1 MKLTSL
7 SLASFALALSCLP
20 HTAVSQ
26 QAKPVPTISIAAD
39 KVKARMS
46 PTLYGLMTEEIN
58 FAYEGGLYGE
68 LIRNRSFK
76 GEGGFAYNI
85 DEPVYW
91 TPLGD
96 VEIALDKGQPL
107 NSALNLSLLLNVK
120 TASEAS
126 PAGVSNPGYWG
137 IPVRPNRTYKAS
149 FFAKAEGTSGPVT
162 IALAGKTG
170 AVAASARV
178 TGITGEWK
186 RFEVTLVTGPVT
198 ASKDNVFTLT
208 TTGPAKIWLQQ
219 VSLFGDT
226 FNDRPNGNR
235 RDLMEMMAGLK
246 PTFLRFPGGNYLEG
260 DYFPQ
265 RFEWKKTI
273 GPVETR
279 PGHRSPW
286 NYWSTDGMGLME
298 FLLWCE
304 DLKVEPVLGVF
315 AGYALQGEHV
325 SSPEEL
331 APYVQEALD
340 QIEYITGDV
349 TTKWGAK
356 RAEDGH
362 PAPFALR
369 YVEIGNEDFFDKS
382 GSYDKRFSTFYKAIK
397 AKHPH
402 LQLISSMGAESTP
415 SQRPDLVDE
424 HTYAWGEAQMYEH
437 INDYDNRP
445 RTDPKVF
452 VGEWATHNGW
462 PMPSMKAAIADAAY
476 LTGLERNSDHV
487 VMSAYAPLLANL
499 SQVGG
504 HSRDNSLQWAT
515 NLIGYDALTAFATPS
530 YHVQKMFAET
540 KGDVVLETAGTDI
553 PQWTVDNKTFAS
565 LYWVATRN
573 EKNRHLQI
581 KLVNRSASSQ
591 PVTLKLSGL
600 KSVAASGVLTV
611 LSADDPDAANSLE
624 KPDRIAPRMEKLSGL
639 SRDFTVTLPAW
650 SVSVLD
656 FAAR

>member
-7 SLASFALALSCLP
+7 SLAGLVLALSWLP
-20 HTAVSQ
+20 HAAIGQ
-26 QAKPVPTISIAAD
+26 QAKPVPTISVAAD
-39 KVKARMS
+39 KVKARVS

-91 TPLGD
+91 TALGGA
-96 VEIALDKGQPL
+96 EIALDKKQPL
-107 NSALNLSLLLNVK
+107 NEALNLSLLLDVK
-120 TASEAS
+120 ASSEAK
-126 PAGVSNPGYWG
+126 PAGISNPGYWG
-137 IPVRPNRTYKAS
+137 IPVKPNATYTAS
-149 FFAKAEGTSGPVT
+149 FYAKAEGPSRPITVALTS
-162 IALAGKTG
+162 KTG
-170 AVAASARV
+170 AILSSASV
-178 TGITGEWK
+178 TGLSGEWK
-186 RFEVTLVTGPVT
+186 RFEVKLKVGAVTP
-198 ASKDNVFTLT
+198 SKDNVFTLT
-208 TTGPAKIWLQQ
+208 TTVPGKIWLQQ
-219 VSLFGDT
+219 VSLFGET
-226 FNDRPNGNR
+226 FNNRPNGNR

-273 GPVETR
+273 GPVENR

-304 DLKVEPVLGVF
+304 ELKVEPVLGVF

-325 SSPEEL
+325 SSSEEL
-331 APYVQEALD
+331 QPYIQDALEE
-340 QIEYITGDV
+340 IEYITGDV

-356 RAEDGH
+356 RAADGH
-362 PAPFALR
+362 HAPFALR

-382 GSYDKRFSTFYKAIK
+382 GSYDKRFSAFYKAIK
-397 AKHPH
+397 ARHPH
-402 LQLISSMGAESTP
+402 LQLISSMSAEATP
-415 SQRPDLVDE
+415 SQRPDVVDE

-452 VGEWATHNGW
+452 VGEWATHSGW
-462 PMPSMKAAIADAAY
+462 PMPTMKAAIADAAY

-499 SQVGG
+499 SHVGG

-515 NLIGYDALTAFATPS
+515 NLIGYDALSAFATPS

-540 KGDVVLETAGTDI
+540 KGDVVLETRGSDI
-553 PQWTVDNKTFAS
+553 PQWTANDKTFAS
-565 LYWVATRN
+565 LYWVVTRS
-573 EKNRHLQI
+573 EKSRHIQI
-581 KLVNRSASSQ
+581 KLVNRSASVQ
-591 PVTLKLSGL
+591 PVKVKLSGL
-600 KSVAASGVLTV
+600 KSIAPNGVLTV
-611 LSADDPDAANSLE
+611 LSSEDPDAGNSIETPDKIVPRKE
-624 KPDRIAPRMEKLSGL
+624 KISGL
-639 SRDFTVTLPAW
+639 SRDFMLTLPAW

-656 FAAR
+656 VSTR